1 MAHINERIDH
11 CVEVFIVHDHK
22 VLLRWHDKYSI
33 WLSIG
38 GHIDPGEDLIEAAHR
53 EVKEEVGLS
62 IEIIEAS
69 AQQFSDGGELLPR
82 PRYVYSHMVNETH
95 RHVAFVYFARTND
108 ATIKSAEFEHEQNM
122 ECRWCSRQD
131 LDAMKGEL
139 RENVYLF
146 ATEVLKV
153 VQ

>member
-11 CVEVFIVHDHK
+11 CVEVFIVHDEK

-53 EVKEEVGLS
+53 EVKEEVGLP

-69 AQQFSDGGELLPR
+69 AQQFSDGGELLPQ

-108 ATIKSAEFEHEQNM
+108 ATIKSAEFEHEQNT
-122 ECRWCSRQD
+122 ECRWCSRED
-131 LDAMKGEL
+131 IEAMKGEL
-139 RENVYLF
+139 KENVYYF
-146 ATEVLKV
+146 ATEALKALG
-153 VQ
+153 